1 MRLSQGHCI
10 LFGKFSENFIQ
21 IQKIRLFSRWVKVL
35 LFKAKEASQKPASL
49 WFSVGIGGDGC

>member
-1 MRLSQGHCI
+1 MWLSQGHCI
-10 LFGKFSENFIQ
+10 LIGKFSENFIQ

-49 WFSVGIGGDGC
+49 WFSVGVGDDGC